1 MTKNLYSSVSW
12 KEKLVN
18 NEMRY
23 ISEKILKQNV
33 ENTSWVLFNAMIK
46 CEMRNMKKKLSERSQ
61 NLKI

>member
-1 MTKNLYSSVSW
+1 MTKNLYSSVFW

-23 ISEKILKQNV
+23 LSEKILKQNV
-33 ENTSWVLFNAMIK
+33 ENTSWVLLNAMIK

>member
-1 MTKNLYSSVSW
+1 M
-12 KEKLVN
+12 N

-23 ISEKILKQNV
+23 TSEKILKQNV

>member
-1 MTKNLYSSVSW
+1 M
-12 KEKLVN
+12 N

-23 ISEKILKQNV
+23 LSEKILKQNV
-33 ENTSWVLFNAMIK
+33 ENTSWVLLNAMIK